1 MCIKA
6 SKRDTGTY
14 PYCPVSEGG
23 EGGRWRGRVVRR
35 EGGRKGRRE
44 RGRDVMMREKEER
57 REGGREER

>member
-14 PYCPVSEGG
+14 PYCPVSEVG
-23 EGGRWRGRVVRR
+23 EGGRWRGRR
-35 EGGRKGRRE
+35 EGGREGGKGRRE
-44 RGRDVMMREKEER
+44 RGRDVMMREKEEG